1 MQVNSVMTIDQFAII
16 FILYPIDAF
25 CQFFSEPSIQA
36 DLAKTILYIFH
47 SRCLLSA
54 IQAEMPVQDLQAS
67 LGGDSRLVNL
77 MTGTSTS
84 YSTPTSSSSSSNHQ
98 EVATNANA
106 NANANTTSD
115 RTYCINL
122 KQHAQ
127 YTRRHYLSHRPS
139 ERSSHTPLGNH
150 PEYAASLLAEFSAAK
165 AAKDGARMS
174 RALDGLG
181 MVSLVDKEIQL
192 TKEEKEFHWTELLI
206 RQVNFIEAILVN
218 MRDVPGHEE
227 ITHSWLV
234 SLKEPLIYCFTLFTY
249 INQTREK
256 SRESSN
262 VVNLLQHIIEQ
273 QFSRKTSIHLNT

>member
-1 MQVNSVMTIDQFAII
+1 MIY
-16 FILYPIDAF
+16 ILYLVDAF

-54 IQAEMPVQDLQAS
+54 IQAETPVQDLQAS

-77 MTGTSTS
+77 MADTSTR
-84 YSTPTSSSSSSNHQ
+84 YAIPTSPSSVPSSSNRQ
-98 EVATNANA
+98 EISANANA
-106 NANANTTSD
+106 NANANTTSN

-139 ERSSHTPLGNH
+139 KHFSHTPLDNH
-150 PEYAASLLAEFSAAK
+150 PEYTASLLAEFSAAK

-227 ITHSWLV
+227 ITQTWLAN
-234 SLKEPLIYCFTLFTY
+234 LKEPLIYCFTLFTY

-273 QFSRKTSIHLNT
+273 QFSRKRAFI